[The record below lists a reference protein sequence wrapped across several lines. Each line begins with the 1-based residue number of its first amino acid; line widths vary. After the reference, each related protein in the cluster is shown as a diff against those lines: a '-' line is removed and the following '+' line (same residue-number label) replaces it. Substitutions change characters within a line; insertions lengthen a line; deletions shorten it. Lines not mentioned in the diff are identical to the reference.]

1 MSVPSPRS
9 AGTSPR
15 RAGPA
20 QISAQIQGSL
30 LWVLL
35 TALGL
40 AVLASSGCLVGP
52 NYHRASVDAP
62 PAWKEQPP
70 EGWKNAAPSDDISK
84 GNWWEVFGDQ
94 QLNDLET
101 QAVMANQN
109 LKVAAERVIEARAT
123 ALATRSNL
131 YPTVDAGPSA
141 ASARTSG
148 NRPLPPNS
156 GQPIAFT
163 ANTFSLPLQASYQ
176 VDLWGQI
183 RRSIESANALTQASV
198 ANYENVLLT
207 LKSDVASFYIMLH
220 FIDQERV
227 ILRNNIDLQQKAF
240 DLANLRHAGGVASGL
255 DVAEAETLLDT
266 TQADYVGLGV
276 QRAQFEHALAVLLG
290 QPPARVT
297 LPEKALDLNAPAIP
311 AGMPSDLLERRP
323 DVAAAERNMASTN
336 AEIGVAR
343 SAFFPNVALT
353 ASGGYLS
360 TGILDLFNLPSLAW
374 SAAASLS
381 QPLYTGGRLSANL
394 LHAQATYDE
403 SVATYR
409 QQVLVA
415 FREVE
420 DGLSGLRVLE
430 EQAAAYEKAIKSAE
444 QTVDISTAR
453 YKEGLANYIEVI
465 DAEVTL
471 LNNERISDQILEQR
485 LLTTVQLIEALGGG
499 WQDSTIY
506 TSNTGVLPATGAN
519 APPLPPVPANPP
531 YNPINTPLP
540 NPAAPQTQ

>member
-1 MSVPSPRS
+1 MSISPPLRLDTLLHS
-9 AGTSPR
+9 AAAAPR
-15 RAGPA
+15 IKA
-20 QISAQIQGSL
+20 
-30 LWVLL
+30 W
-35 TALGL
+35 ALVAAVTV
-40 AVLASSGCLVGP
+40 AVLASSGCVVGP
-52 NYHRASVDAP
+52 NYHRPAVDAP
-62 PAWKEQPP
+62 AAWKEQPP
-70 EGWKNAAPSDDISK
+70 EGWKNAAPRDDISK
-84 GNWWEVFGDQ
+84 GNWWEIFGDQ
-94 QLNDLET
+94 QLNDLEIR
-101 QAVMANQN
+101 AVSANQN
-109 LKVAAERVIEARAT
+109 LKVAAERVIEARAS
-123 ALATRSNL
+123 ALITRSNL
-131 YPTVDAGPSA
+131 FPAIGAGPSA
-141 ASARTSG
+141 GRARTSG
-148 NRPLPPNS
+148 NRPLAPS
-156 GQPIAFT
+156 SSQAVAFSD
-163 ANTFSLPLQASYQ
+163 NTFSLPAQASYQ

-240 DLANLRHAGGVASGL
+240 DLANVRHAGGVASGL
-255 DVAEAETLLDT
+255 DVAEAQTLLET
-266 TQADYVGLGV
+266 TQASYVGLGV

-290 QPPARVT
+290 QPPANVT

-323 DVAAAERNMASTN
+323 DVAAAERNMAATN

-343 SAFFPNVALT
+343 AAFFPNVALT

-360 TGILDLFNLPSLAW
+360 TSIPALFNLPSLAW

-394 LHAQATYDE
+394 LRAQATYDE
-403 SVATYR
+403 SVANYR

-430 EQAAAYEKAIKSAE
+430 EQAAAYDEAIKAAQ

-471 LNNERISDQILEQR
+471 LDNQRVSDQVLEQR

-499 WQDSTIY
+499 WQDSTVY
-506 TSNTGVLPATGAN
+506 TSTSGVLPVTGAN
-519 APPLPPVPANPP
+519 APRLPPSSPNQPS
-531 YNPINTPLP
+531 NPINTPQP
-540 NPAAPQTQ
+540 NPAAQTQ